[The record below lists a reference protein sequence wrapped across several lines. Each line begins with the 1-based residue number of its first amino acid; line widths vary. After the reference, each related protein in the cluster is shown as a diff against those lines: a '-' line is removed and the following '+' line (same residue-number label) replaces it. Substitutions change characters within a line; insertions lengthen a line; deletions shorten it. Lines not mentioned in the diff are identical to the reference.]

1 LMTDYKWMYLSS
13 TIVKE
18 VSLHGGN
25 VKGLVPE
32 PVLLKLSAK
41 YAALSGHR

>member
-1 LMTDYKWMYLSS
+1 MTDYQWMYLSS

-32 PVLLKLSAK
+32 SVMLKLQEK
-41 YAALSGHR
+41 FEALRQES